1 VIEETMTTA
10 QVAREE
16 PRIAEA
22 PQQAAARP
30 RTLPPY
36 AVVVLNDNDHTFDYV
51 IEAFQKVFGYSKERA
66 YQLTLQIHHR
76 GRGIVWS
83 GPKEV
88 AELKVEQLRSVGPDF
103 YASREVRYPLRAYIE
118 PLPG

>member
-1 VIEETMTTA
+1 MSTSQATLEV
-10 QVAREE
+10 
-16 PRIAEA
+16 PPIAEA
-22 PQQAAARP
+22 PEEAASRP
-30 RTLPPY
+30 RLLPPY
-36 AVVVLNDNDHTFDYV
+36 AVVVLNDNDHSFPYV

-66 YQLTLQIHHR
+66 YQLTLQIHHQ

>member
-1 VIEETMTTA
+1 MPTAQAAIEETRA
-10 QVAREE
+10 
-16 PRIAEA
+16 AEA
-22 PQQAAARP
+22 PEQAASRP

-36 AVVVLNDNDHTFDYV
+36 AVVVLNDNDHTFPYV
-51 IEAFQKVFGYSKERA
+51 IEAFQKVFGYSAERA
-66 YQLTLQIHHR
+66 YQLTLQIHHQ

-88 AELKVEQLRSVGPDF
+88 AELKVEQLRSLGPDF
-103 YASREVRYPLRAYIE
+103 YALRQVRYPLRAYIE